1 MASRDLN
8 IGDVNI
14 VLREVSHAT
23 TEPLATTLIKTL
35 STQILGTFAMAAPQS
50 LVQLLHCPSSEVAAE
65 VMLTLHDN
73 AGGDD
78 HAASRFM
85 ASRFAALLPDDDDAA
100 SISPRV
106 IRFMVMLPEVL
117 GRLVRQR
124 FAVPPRPPYQMS
136 AATALGIFLAWNGPG
151 PAPTTQA
158 PWMANLDRDMLRLG
172 DEFGRFVASAS
183 PSPADRDAAPVDD
196 SAVCEEDASAPLV
209 HVIEPQLHATIT
221 RYGWSPRAN
230 ALVFLGHR
238 LSLLDSPG
246 ADALAAAALRLLPAA
261 AHDFVLTG
269 ANSSSHLGQLRS
281 LPGTSFRW
289 TVPAEQANT
298 DGLGGGLFW
307 ALDPQF
313 CEKMLTKFPERNIFL
328 GVDFLDV
335 DFLNCDDIK
344 AALLRGFATWSDNH
358 RLLNFVDISESAP
371 CTAANRSADLSD
383 PCPWE
388 VYITTDDGSAHPD
401 LAAYVTTFRASHFDQ
416 LWFTQP
422 LRSSSGVIAFGVDA
436 NRRSMMRFQTHIC
449 WYLDATFCYH
459 LQRLKHESAMGT
471 ADIDLFVRL
480 TLLMLFAM
488 AATRMLWTLFFVCVA
503 LFCVRGEAAT
513 AAAYRRHGRCS
524 GRCSM
529 MLDYLSSLSPG
540 GNVLVLFFL
549 IFPPIFYQRIYL
561 PCIECYDFEAAMA
574 HETGHVLGFDHPDQ
588 RADENLVAREACA
601 VNNATCRDA
610 FGGTSTEEP
619 ERRRSP
625 NAPETL
631 MIEDMAEGEP
641 AEVRR
646 PPLNGYAVK
655 GGSTASPSKVAF
667 AESLGNGYTGPVW
680 PSQ

>member
-1 MASRDLN
+1 MR
-8 IGDVNI
+8 G
-14 VLREVSHAT
+14 LRSG
-23 TEPLATTLIKTL
+23 PL
-35 STQILGTFAMAAPQS
+35 
-50 LVQLLHCPSSEVAAE
+50 LL
-65 VMLTLHDN
+65 
-73 AGGDD
+73 
-78 HAASRFM
+78 F
-85 ASRFAALLPDDDDAA
+85 LL
-100 SISPRV
+100 
-106 IRFMVMLPEVL
+106 
-117 GRLVRQR
+117 
-124 FAVPPRPPYQMS
+124 
-136 AATALGIFLAWNGPG
+136 
-151 PAPTTQA
+151 
-158 PWMANLDRDMLRLG
+158 
-172 DEFGRFVASAS
+172 
-183 PSPADRDAAPVDD
+183 
-196 SAVCEEDASAPLV
+196 
-209 HVIEPQLHATIT
+209 QLH
-221 RYGWSPRAN
+221 G
-230 ALVFLGHR
+230 
-238 LSLLDSPG
+238 LSS
-246 ADALAAAALRLLPAA
+246 
-261 AHDFVLTG
+261 FVLTG
-269 ANSSSHLGQLRS
+269 ANSSSHSGQLRS

-313 CEKMLTKFPERNIFL
+313 CEKMLTMFPERNIFL

-371 CTAANRSADLSD
+371 CMAANRSADRSD

-588 RADENLVAREACA
+588 RADENLVAGEACA

-610 FGGTSTEEP
+610 FGCAVNVPYEPSDMSIMHSLTRHSPRTCLSEHDLQGIHFLYPLCDDLQPVKVVCTKAQQLSGWLRLAVVVGVPFGLACVAILVPLTCLRWRDQRHMRQLTLAVGTAQQQIWHHQQTIDTLRSTARDAVRPMTAAFQRQISSVVRPATASMRRGSVAGGRSGGRVAPSDNPPRGTSTEEP
-619 ERRRSP
+619 ERQRSP

-646 PPLNGYAVK
+646 PPLRNNGYAVK

-680 PSQ
+680 PTSQ